1 MQEIDIF
8 VFMKYQQHADLLYL
22 AITSI
27 KICSSIVNFFYQY
40 CDRQVQEIQAQNI
53 QYTTSVSMIILSGR
67 TYSSQNVRQIWESTL
82 SKSYYLV
89 GHESG
94 YLKIFFTFLEVN
106 ISNILWSMRI
116 CKRTFFPVC
125 RMSGYVN
132 TQCISTLHHIRARK
146 GTVQKATYR
155 DW

>member
-67 TYSSQNVRQIWESTL
+67 TYSSQNVRQIWEPTL
-82 SKSYYLV
+82 SKSDYLV
-89 GHESG
+89 GHRESG
-94 YLKIFFTFLEVN
+94 YLKIFFY
-106 ISNILWSMRI
+106 ISRSEHVKHFVIDAYL
-116 CKRTFFPVC
+116 
-125 RMSGYVN
+125 
-132 TQCISTLHHIRARK
+132 
-146 GTVQKATYR
+146 
-155 DW
+155 